1 MKFIILQDN
10 MDLNTQLFYF
20 INNGLSNPYFDFI
33 MPHLTD
39 IGGISFYACL
49 FIVLLL
55 ITRKDMFGLKK
66 YYPLVKLCI
75 CSLLLCVLITACLK
89 LFFSSPRPSLV
100 LEHANVLTSSY
111 DPNSFPSGHTA
122 TTLSI
127 MTVLFLKA
135 KEYFNN
141 GNLIMGLA
149 VAYAIMIAFSRI
161 YIGMHFPF
169 DVLIGGVIGMVSG
182 VVVVKCLKV

>member
-1 MKFIILQDN
+1 MN
-10 MDLNTQLFYF
+10 LNTQLFYF

-33 MPHLTD
+33 MPHLSNF
-39 IGGISFYACL
+39 GGLTFYACL
-49 FIVLLL
+49 FIALL
-55 ITRKDMFGLKK
+55 IITRRDMFGLKK

-89 LFFSSPRPSLV
+89 FLFSSPRPSLV
-100 LEHANVLTSSY
+100 LEHVNLLTTSV
-111 DPNSFPSGHTA
+111 DTNSFPSGQSS

-135 KEYFNN
+135 KDYFNRF
-141 GNLIMGLA
+141 NLIRCCTIL
-149 VAYAIMIAFSRI
+149 YCIIIAFSRV

-169 DVLIGGVIGMVSG
+169 DVLVGIVIGMTSALLVL
-182 VVVVKCLKV
+182 KYLKV